1 MQKRIQEKE
10 TKGTGITPAFFHD
23 MLGPPMID
31 FSRNLMLLIA
41 ASLLFAAC
49 TGRPHAEGAHLVER
63 TRPSMG
69 TELRLT
75 AWTDDEP
82 EVVAAFEA
90 IFQEF
95 DRLEGLLS
103 NWQEDSDVQRLN
115 AAAGKHPVRVG
126 TELRDVLQ
134 AARQISDWTGGKFDV
149 TFGVMSGLWRFDY
162 QDQDGRIPDHNEVVR
177 RRALINYRDLE
188 VDERN
193 GVAFLRREGMVVNVG
208 GIGKGP
214 NEICRG
220 GL

>member
-75 AWTDDEP
+75 AWTDDES

-90 IFQEF
+90 IFREF

-103 NWQEDSDVQRLN
+103 NWQEDSDIQRLN
-115 AAAGKHPVRVG
+115 AAAGKHPVRVS

-134 AARQISDWTGGKFDV
+134 AARQISDRTGGKFDV
-149 TFGVMSGLWRFDY
+149 TFGVMSGLWRFD
-162 QDQDGRIPDHNEVVR
+162 
-177 RRALINYRDLE
+177 
-188 VDERN
+188 
-193 GVAFLRREGMVVNVG
+193 
-208 GIGKGP
+208 
-214 NEICRG
+214 
-220 GL
+220 